1 MALPWEKYETLSE
14 AELNFLGFEWKPIWR
29 VVVIDLIYFGSK
41 EAKNYEVS
49 GEFFFQDIATSEILL
64 DSGKYNCIRTE
75 RGHGDI
81 LFMRLNSRWDFKFIK
96 WVGSKRH

>member
-49 GEFFFQDIATSEILL
+49 GEFFFLKILL
-64 DSGKYNCIRTE
+64 LQKFFWIVENTIAFE
-75 RGHGDI
+75 QRGVMETFY
-81 LFMRLNSRWDFKFIK
+81 L
-96 WVGSKRH
+96 